1 MATRRPATSP
11 QPDGAKTSY
20 IFVGNPGSGKSTLAT
35 LQAIRLTGK
44 VGQYFESGVA
54 MVDGLTVLSKPV
66 DCGGG
71 NFVLDTPGLDDVSK
85 RKAAG
90 EEIGKALR
98 TGGNFK
104 IMVIFSIPLFL
115 YLFFLAGEQQQF
127 RHTY

>member
-1 MATRRPATSP
+1 MATRRRATRP

-35 LQAIRLTGK
+35 LQAIRLTGN

-104 IMVIFSIPLFL
+104 IMVI
-115 YLFFLAGEQQQF
+115 
-127 RHTY
+127 